1 MFSWFGTLV
10 KISKNQLACLEADR
24 EIIIRRQSLCL
35 RSAIQEEPYLEDTV
49 LPSVQRLLTALFSL
63 ENALNQLRLFCQAR
77 EHWHKPRVVNNWG
90 APDAEGTYL
99 IEELLGS
106 VVKLLEALPQIN
118 LEVCILR
125 VRVVY
130 RLLQRGEVNI
140 NKLLVE
146 AVQVRGDLIDIGET
160 QV

>member
-1 MFSWFGTLV
+1 MFSWFGTLA
-10 KISKNQLACLEADR
+10 KISKNQLACLEADG

-35 RSAIQEEPYLEDTV
+35 RPAIQEEPYLEDTV

-77 EHWHKPRVVNNWG
+77 KRWHKPRVVNNWG

-99 IEELLGS
+99 LEELLGS